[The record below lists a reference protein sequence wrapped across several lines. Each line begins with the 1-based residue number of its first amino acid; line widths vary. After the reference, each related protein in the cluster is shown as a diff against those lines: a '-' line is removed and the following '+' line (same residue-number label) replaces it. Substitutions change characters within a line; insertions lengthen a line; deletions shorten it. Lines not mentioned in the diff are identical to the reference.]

1 MKFKIIKQQ
10 EKINKIKNL
19 FYEKNSKIGKPLA
32 SQSTKKKKKG
42 EKTYITNINKETI
55 SLQNVKK
62 NQKNNYRNTMKNYHQ
77 I

>member
-1 MKFKIIKQQ
+1 MKKLVKLVSLQPV
-10 EKINKIKNL
+10 NL
-19 FYEKNSKIGKPLA
+19 
-32 SQSTKKKKKG
+32 QKKKKG